1 MEVDKQM
8 PEILKDLSPSAL
20 IMAIEANQFDL
31 WRILAQML
39 QTELHHEPD
48 MIWFSTDIPFY
59 LCNLVGRAQFQHN
72 DIDARIDTTLTR
84 FKSRG
89 RPMSWWTGP
98 VTRPTNLGEYLEAH
112 GLTHVEDYPGMAV
125 DLLTLNVDLSGS
137 PGLTIERVEDIEGLE
152 KWIHPFTIG
161 IGYPDYFAKIIFD
174 STAALSFDLHLPMH
188 HYVGLLKGEPVACLT
203 LILGSGVAGIY
214 NVATVPEAR
223 RQGIGTVMTL
233 MSLREARTLGYRVA
247 ILQSSQVGL
256 GVYHRLGFKEYCKI
270 GMYMWTGE
278 TNE

>member
-8 PEILKDLSPSAL
+8 REILKDFSPPAL
-20 IMAIEANQFDL
+20 IIAIEANQFEL

-39 QTELHHEPD
+39 QVELHHDPD

-59 LCNLVGRAQFQHN
+59 LCNLVGRTQFDPN
-72 DIDARIDTTLTR
+72 DIDARIDETLTR

-89 RPMSWWTGP
+89 MPMSWWTGP
-98 VTRPTNLGEYLEAH
+98 ATRPTDLGKYLEAH
-112 GLTHVEDYPGMAV
+112 GLTHVEDYPGMAA
-125 DLLTLNVDLSGS
+125 DLLKLNVDLLMP
-137 PGLTIERVEDIEGLE
+137 PGLTIERVEDVEGLE

-174 STAALSFDLHLPMH
+174 STAALGFGLHLLMH
-188 HYVGLLKGEPVACLT
+188 NYVGLLKGEPVACST

-233 MSLREARTLGYRVA
+233 APLREARTLGYRVA
-247 ILQSSQVGL
+247 ILQSSQIGL
-256 GVYHRLGFKEYCKI
+256 GVYRRLGFKEYCKI

-278 TNE
+278 TNG

>member
-1 MEVDKQM
+1 MRG
-8 PEILKDLSPSAL
+8 ILKDFSPPAL
-20 IMAIEANQFDL
+20 IIAIEANQFEL

-39 QTELHHEPD
+39 QVELHHEPD

-59 LCNLVGRAQFQHN
+59 LCNLVGRTQFDSN
-72 DIDARIDTTLTR
+72 DIDARIDVTLAR

-89 RPMSWWTGP
+89 MPMSWWTGP
-98 VTRPTNLGEYLEAH
+98 ATRPTDLGKYLEAH
-112 GLTHVEDYPGMAV
+112 GLTHIEDYPGMAA
-125 DLLTLNVDLSGS
+125 DLLKLNVDLSV
-137 PGLTIERVEDIEGLE
+137 PLGLTIERVEDVEGLE

-174 STAALSFDLHLPMH
+174 STAALGFGLHLPMRD
-188 HYVGLLKGEPVACLT
+188 YVGLLKGEPVACST

-223 RQGIGTVMTL
+223 GQGIGTAMTL
-233 MSLREARTLGYRVA
+233 APLREARTLGYRVA
-247 ILQSSQVGL
+247 ILQSSQIGL
-256 GVYHRLGFKEYCKI
+256 GVYRRLGFKEYCKI

-278 TNE
+278 TNG